1 MIGGM
6 AAGMSTT
13 NAAREVNPN
22 MEITVVERS
31 GSISYGLCNVPYFIS
46 DDIRQIKSLVAL
58 TPNVVSKER
67 GIKVL
72 TNHESLEI
80 NPKERK
86 VFARNL
92 HSGKKLEIP
101 YDRLVIA
108 TGALPIRLLVPGCDL
123 RNIFTV
129 RTLSDAMEIKKCIN
143 DWTGFNTSIRI
154 LGPCVGHLRAQKQ
167 AMKAII
173 VGGGYTGIMMCEPL
187 RNMGL
192 EVTVLE
198 KTERI
203 LGTADVE
210 ITQILEKELENKGV
224 KLIKGVSVE
233 RFVGHEG
240 SVTEV
245 VTNKGRFDTNLV
257 LIAVGTRPKVELA
270 KRAGINVG
278 VNGAI
283 KVDKYMR
290 TNISG
295 VYAAGDCVE
304 ILHFITKKNAC
315 NCLGIGANRQ
325 GKIAGENA
333 AGMRNE
339 FKGFVNTTMVDV
351 FGLKVARTGLSA
363 IDAESNGYD
372 YFVSATIGKS
382 ICRAYPDGKPITM
395 SCTVDK
401 TNGRLLGAG
410 IVGQGGV
417 KQRIDTLATCIYAKM
432 TIKDVNNLELVCM
445 QPFAEGPDP
454 ILVAADEAL
463 RKWRH

>member
-1 MIGGM
+1 
-6 AAGMSTT
+6 
-13 NAAREVNPN
+13 
-22 MEITVVERS
+22 
-31 GSISYGLCNVPYFIS
+31 
-46 DDIRQIKSLVAL
+46 
-58 TPNVVSKER
+58 
-67 GIKVL
+67 
-72 TNHESLEI
+72 
-80 NPKERK
+80 
-86 VFARNL
+86 
-92 HSGKKLEIP
+92 
-101 YDRLVIA
+101 
-108 TGALPIRLLVPGCDL
+108 
-123 RNIFTV
+123 
-129 RTLSDAMEIKKCIN
+129 
-143 DWTGFNTSIRI
+143 
-154 LGPCVGHLRAQKQ
+154 
-167 AMKAII
+167 MKAII

-210 ITQILEKELENKGV
+210 ITQILENEIKNKGV
-224 KLIKGVSVE
+224 KLVKGVSVE

-245 VTNKGRFDTNLV
+245 VTDKGRFDTDLV
-257 LIAVGTRPKVELA
+257 LIAIGTRPNVELA

-295 VYAAGDCVE
+295 VYAAGDCAE
-304 ILHFITKKNAC
+304 MLQFITKKNAC
-315 NCLGIGANRQ
+315 NCLGIGTNRQ
-325 GKIAGENA
+325 GRIAGENA

-339 FKGFVNTTMVDV
+339 FKGVVNTTIVDV

-363 IDAESNGYD
+363 IDAECNGYD
-372 YFVSATIGKS
+372 YFASATIGKS
-382 ICRAYPDGKPITM
+382 ICRAHPDGIPITM
-395 SCTVDK
+395 SCTVDR
-401 TNGRLLGAG
+401 TTGRFLGAG
-410 IVGQGGV
+410 ILGQGGV

-432 TIKDVNNLELVCM
+432 TIKDVNNLELACM
-445 QPFAEGPDP
+445 PPFAEGPDP